1 MLDGKNIIIVDIT
14 DKEHTKL
21 DVNSNL
27 LSISG
32 EGKIVTKNPSEKS
45 RLWNLNNDLKEILNT
60 NISDKV
66 INIDSLNPG
75 EEHIQEY
82 EITNLKDPCLK
93 ITEIFDSGREK
104 GDIVN
109 NTFLFERVNKCS
121 LKLTYINTI
130 KKSIIEI
137 KSRRE
142 MPEFLHNIEIL
153 TPNFGKAELKEEDGK
168 KSLIWDIETLEPNK
182 TAELNIKCMVTV
194 KDRAKQS
201 LGALNVTY
209 LIQDYQRA
217 MIKPEVHS
225 LTNSMSGI
233 TRDEG
238 SSPKKWDCNIEFNN
252 ESEFNVRLED
262 VKVTHTVITGAET
275 VVTQKPNIEIKPMSS
290 WDYDFNV
297 ESEEVPK
304 LDFVIEFNTLFQV
317 FTRVIGEINKESTIY
332 DVLASEISKSINP
345 PEVGAYAN
353 TNMQIINTISNTG
366 TANINSLDIIDD
378 VTKDFILQKSD

>member
-66 INIDSLNPG
+66 TNIDSLNPG

-104 GDIVN
+104 GDVVN

-290 WDYDFNV
+290 WDYDF
-297 ESEEVPK
+297 
-304 LDFVIEFNTLFQV
+304 
-317 FTRVIGEINKESTIY
+317 
-332 DVLASEISKSINP
+332 
-345 PEVGAYAN
+345 
-353 TNMQIINTISNTG
+353 
-366 TANINSLDIIDD
+366 
-378 VTKDFILQKSD
+378 